1 MKIRNKKKLRF
12 GYLIFDIFWYSVSGI
27 RYSHFAGGFALVE
40 LLVAVAL
47 LGIAASSALFLFG
60 TMSDQLSIR
69 NLSYSLAL
77 SLRQAQSYGVSV
89 RGTEAAKFE
98 AGYGI
103 HFDSGNLATFVLF
116 ADKNGDKQFN
126 GKYGL
131 EYNESGCLAGNE
143 CLQVFRV
150 GGNNKLEKFCAVR
163 AVSVSEEC
171 STDSP
176 PLTFL
181 DISFHRPEPDAVIRT
196 NLSVGDPGRYERA
209 RINPI
214 SPRKVAGVVEVG
226 TAGQISVK

>member
-1 MKIRNKKKLRF
+1 MYFFSSVKGQKLRVN
-12 GYLIFDIFWYSVSGI
+12 SSRSGQ
-27 RYSHFAGGFALVE
+27 RGFALVE

-47 LGIAASSALFLFG
+47 LGIAASSALLLFSA
-60 TMSDQLSIR
+60 MSDRLSIR

-77 SLRQAQSYGVSV
+77 SLRQAQSYGISV

-116 ADKNGDKQFN
+116 ADKSEDEQFN

-131 EYNESGCLAGNE
+131 EYNESGCLAGDE

-150 GGNNKLEKFCAVR
+150 GGNNKIEKFCGVR
-163 AVSVSEEC
+163 AVSGSEEC
-171 STDSP
+171 NTDSS

-181 DISFHRPEPDAVIRT
+181 DISFHRPDPDAVIRT
-196 NLSVGDPGRYERA
+196 NFSAGDTGRYKDA
-209 RINPI
+209 RIYLI
-214 SPRKVAGVVEVG
+214 SPREVRGRVEVG
-226 TAGQISVK
+226 NTGQISIK